1 MAGGAVDDTNGREGY
16 STRRVE
22 RSAFSVHSVY
32 NVDVLCYSVR
42 CVIVYVMVFK

>member
-32 NVDVLCYSVR
+32 NVDVLCSLCYCICYGV
-42 CVIVYVMVFK
+42 